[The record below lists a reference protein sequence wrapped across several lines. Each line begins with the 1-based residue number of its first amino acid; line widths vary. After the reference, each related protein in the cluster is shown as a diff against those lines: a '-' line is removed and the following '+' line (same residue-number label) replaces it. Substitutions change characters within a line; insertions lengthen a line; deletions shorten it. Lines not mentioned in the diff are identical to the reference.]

1 MNINENKRFA
11 LLIDADNAQA
21 KAIDAILTEAARYGD
36 ATSRRC
42 YGDWTS
48 PNSKSWK
55 EVLNKHAIQ
64 PMQQFAYTTGK
75 NATDSALIIDAMD
88 LLYTGKFNGFF
99 LVSSDSDFTKLAT
112 RLREEGLEV
121 IGIGKRLTPEAFRA
135 ACNKFIFTET
145 IMDDENFVDEIKE
158 NTKPVA
164 SSSTASQNSNNAVS
178 PASQNDKNEK
188 PAKLVDPSK
197 DKKLKKL
204 IKEAIESASEDDGWA
219 NLGAVGAYIPRVNSS
234 FDPRNYGFA
243 KFGKLVRSLDYIEVQ
258 DKTIE
263 SGSNTYIRFKETN
276 ALTQNEATRL
286 FDELNLLGK
295 ASDSE
300 YLLENKIK
308 KP

>member
-1 MNINENKRFA
+1 MKINGNKRFA

-48 PNSKSWK
+48 PQSKSWK

-112 RLREEGLEV
+112 RLREAGLEV
-121 IGIGKRLTPEAFRA
+121 IGIGRRSTPEAFRA

-145 IMDDENFVDEIKE
+145 IMDDENSADEIKKD
-158 NTKPVA
+158 TKSVA
-164 SSSTASQNSNNAVS
+164 TSATATQNSNNAIS
-178 PASQNDKNEK
+178 PSSQNDKIEQSTK
-188 PAKLVDPSK
+188 IVDPST

-219 NLGAVGAYIPRVNSS
+219 NLGGVGSYIPRVDSS
-234 FDPRNYGFA
+234 FDPRNYGFD
-243 KFGKLVRSLDYIEVQ
+243 KLGKLIRSLDYIKVQ
-258 DKTIE
+258 QKTVE
-263 SGSNTYIRFKETN
+263 SGSNTYIRFK
-276 ALTQNEATRL
+276 
-286 FDELNLLGK
+286 
-295 ASDSE
+295 DS
-300 YLLENKIK
+300 ND
-308 KP
+308 